1 MGGAQ
6 GGKQMWGSWFKRVR
20 ISGWG
25 QQSTWPGEGIPA
37 SLGALKSSRRASEP
51 ECWLCP

>member
-6 GGKQMWGSWFKRVR
+6 GGKQMWGSWLKRVR